1 MFLYK
6 QRQTAPGSDESHYL
20 LPSGAAS
27 IPPAPCPWAHG
38 ARPATSPGLSPC
50 ATSSARAQHLQ
61 GNTGVEARG
70 MFSAERCGRTAYL
83 QGAQK
88 RKKKNLF
95 VFWPTITLPSWFL
108 EGASRSEEL
117 SWAGGALRRHHAQ
130 RRASRW
136 GDVGQAGRGGRTAEL
151 LTCPR
156 SCSERA
162 GSPQGITLLCPCE
175 GAKRLP
181 VGAPHLRGWA
191 ASFPASHALQ
201 NSLPHPGSDMN
212 PYQSAERRTERTERG
227 KNSRAGCHRQ
237 QKSLLILRVPRLP
250 EICICHQTLALVFPV
265 VT

>member
-1 MFLYK
+1 MNPTTCCPRGLHPSP
-6 QRQTAPGSDESHYL
+6 Q
-20 LPSGAAS
+20 LPV
-27 IPPAPCPWAHG
+27 PWAHG
-38 ARPATSPGLSPC
+38 ARPATSPGLSPS

-70 MFSAERCGRTAYL
+70 MFSVERCGRTAYL

-130 RRASRW
+130 RRALRW
-136 GDVGQAGRGGRTAEL
+136 GDWDKQEGVAGQQSRSRARGPARREQDL
-151 LTCPR
+151 PR
-156 SCSERA
+156 AS
-162 GSPQGITLLCPCE
+162 LCPCE

-181 VGAPHLRGWA
+181 AGAPHLRGWA

-201 NSLPHPGSDMN
+201 NSPPHPGSDMN

-227 KNSRAGCHRQ
+227 KNTRAGCHRQ